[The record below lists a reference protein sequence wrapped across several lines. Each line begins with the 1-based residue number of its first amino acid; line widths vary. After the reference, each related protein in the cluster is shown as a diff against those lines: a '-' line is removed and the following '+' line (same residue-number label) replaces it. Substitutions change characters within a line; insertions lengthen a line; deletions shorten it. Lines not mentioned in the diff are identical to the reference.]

1 MSIYYAVLYKYPS
14 LEGSH
19 VTYVLS
25 GGTHFQ
31 WGWVPH
37 AMAPLPPVFHQ
48 GDLVHGSG
56 PFLAGNPDL
65 RHLWLNRSN
74 YRHGKSL
81 STTRSLW
88 KPMKRIKKNT
98 TTTLRLATK
107 IKHRSQSQVVSQ
119 FSPVNHRAGKNC
131 ETLHLHD
138 QSPLTLHLEGF
149 SGFFFFSGSLLDK
162 PPKGIPSSGSHMQHL
177 RKLRCHLSPPC
188 QRSWDDELSE
198 AFRSWPECA
207 AAKNF
212 RNQHIHFRM
221 CKYVNTNLPI
231 LLDATL
237 HKLTDCKY
245 PLNPRKSEC
254 DSPGFPHC
262 LSNIYPEVENE
273 EANLRTTFGST

>member
-149 SGFFFFSGSLLDK
+149 SGFFFF
-162 PPKGIPSSGSHMQHL
+162 GIPVGQTAEGDPEF
-177 RKLRCHLSPPC
+177 RLSYAASEEAQMPFDPPMPAIMGWWTFWGF
-188 QRSWDDELSE
+188 S
-198 AFRSWPECA
+198 FMT
-207 AAKNF
+207 
-212 RNQHIHFRM
+212 RM
-221 CKYVNTNLPI
+221 C
-231 LLDATL
+231 
-237 HKLTDCKY
+237 C
-245 PLNPRKSEC
+245 S
-254 DSPGFPHC
+254 
-262 LSNIYPEVENE
+262 
-273 EANLRTTFGST
+273 